1 MAQSDAQTIPKEKF
15 LLIAT
20 NLLHRQFIAAPRTEA
35 KRVFREV
42 AEGRSVPMTTVR
54 MEDNSTVAFRLEL
67 DHSEFDGK
75 LNFGAFRA
83 SLAVLITNLSRSLE
97 EKRPVTVFNMQHRA
111 QSVLFGVTGVTVEQ
125 EKPNVMVLG
134 ADTSGP
140 PGNVLLRLMYLDH
153 RQFVASAAGGAAAP
167 GQASA

>member
-1 MAQSDAQTIPKEKF
+1 MAQSAAQTIPKEKF

-42 AEGRSVPMTTVR
+42 AEGRVVQMTTVR
-54 MEDNSTVAFRLEL
+54 MEDNSTVDFRLEL
-67 DHSEFDGK
+67 DHSELDGK

-97 EKRPVTVFNMQHRA
+97 DKREVAVFNMQHRA

-125 EKPNVMVLG
+125 EKPNVLVLG

-153 RQFVASAAGGAAAP
+153 RQFVASGESGGVAP
-167 GQASA
+167 GQASV

>member
-97 EKRPVTVFNMQHRA
+97 EKRPVTVFNMQHRE
-111 QSVLFGVTGVTVEQ
+111 QSVMFGVTGVTVEQ
-125 EKPNVMVLG
+125 GQPNVLVLG

-153 RQFVASAAGGAAAP
+153 RQFAAAGQGGAAP
-167 GQASA
+167 GQAGA

>member
-83 SLAVLITNLSRSLE
+83 SLAVLISNLSRSLE

-125 EKPNVMVLG
+125 EQPNVMVLG

-140 PGNVLLRLMYLDH
+140 PGNVLLRLMYLDYQ
-153 RQFVASAAGGAAAP
+153 QFLHNQE
-167 GQASA
+167 QAQQEDA

>member
-1 MAQSDAQTIPKEKF
+1 MAQSDAQTLPKEKF

-20 NLLHRQFIAAPRTEA
+20 NLLHQQFITAPRTEA
-35 KRVFREV
+35 KRVFREL
-42 AEGRSVPMTTVR
+42 AESRVVQIPTVR
-54 MEDNSTVAFRLEL
+54 MEDNSTVAFRLEM

-83 SLAVLITNLSRSLE
+83 SLSVLLTNLSRSLQE
-97 EKRPVTVFNMQHRA
+97 QRQVTVFNMQQRA

-125 EKPNVMVLG
+125 EKPNVLVLG

-153 RQFVASAAGGAAAP
+153 RQFVASGEGSGVAS
-167 GQASA
+167 GQARA

>member
-140 PGNVLLRLMYLDH
+140 AGNVLLRLMYLDH
-153 RQFVASAAGGAAAP
+153 RQFVASGAGAGAAP

>member
-1 MAQSDAQTIPKEKF
+1 MAQSAAQTIPKEKF

-20 NLLHRQFIAAPRTEA
+20 NLLHRQFMVAPRTEA
-35 KRVFREV
+35 KRVFREL
-42 AEGRSVPMTTVR
+42 ADGRVVPITTVR

-83 SLAVLITNLSRSLE
+83 SLAALINKLSRSLE
-97 EKRPVTVFNMQHRA
+97 EKREVTVFNMQHRD

-125 EKPNVMVLG
+125 AKPNVLVLG

-140 PGNVLLRLMYLDH
+140 PGNVLLRLIYLDH
-153 RQFVASAAGGAAAP
+153 RQFAASGAGGGAAP
-167 GQASA
+167 GQTSA

>member
-42 AEGRSVPMTTVR
+42 AEGRSMPMTTVR

-153 RQFVASAAGGAAAP
+153 RQFVASGAGGGAAP

>member
-97 EKRPVTVFNMQHRA
+97 EKRPVTVFNMQQRA

-140 PGNVLLRLMYLDH
+140 AGNVLLRLMYLDH
-153 RQFVASAAGGAAAP
+153 RQFVASGAGAGAAP

>member
-42 AEGRSVPMTTVR
+42 AEGRRVPMTTVR

-83 SLAVLITNLSRSLE
+83 SLTALITNLSRSLE
-97 EKRPVTVFNMQHRA
+97 EKRPVTVFNMQQRA
-111 QSVLFGVTGVTVEQ
+111 QAVLFGVTGVTVEQ
-125 EKPNVMVLG
+125 EKPNVIVLG

-153 RQFVASAAGGAAAP
+153 RQFVASGAGGGAAP